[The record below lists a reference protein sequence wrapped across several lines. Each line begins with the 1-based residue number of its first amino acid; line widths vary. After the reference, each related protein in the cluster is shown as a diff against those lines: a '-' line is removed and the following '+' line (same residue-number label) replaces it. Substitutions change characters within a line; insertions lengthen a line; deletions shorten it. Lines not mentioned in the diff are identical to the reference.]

1 MSRPL
6 YLWRRCRA
14 LKSCTAPTLSF
25 ALRSGDGTFSR
36 LIVAV
41 RVVQQGNGFGMVFL
55 PVPL

>member
-25 ALRSGDGTFSR
+25 AFRSGEGTFSR
-36 LIVAV
+36 LIVAF
-41 RVVQQGNGFGMVFL
+41 VQKL
-55 PVPL
+55 